1 MEFKAHCHCHFPS
14 LQYFLKV
21 VPTEYRPLSG
31 PYLKTHQY
39 SVTSYERDLAPAV
52 NAGNAANPAQEAH
65 HTTHGYAGVP
75 GVFFNYEIGAL
86 KAITTEARQSIM
98 HFLTSTCAIV
108 GGILTLAGLLD
119 GVIYNGRKRLG
130 KGHGDDDDGHHSG
143 GLGYAS
149 ASGKFM

>member
-1 MEFKAHCHCHFPS
+1 M
-14 LQYFLKV
+14 

-39 SVTSYERDLAPAV
+39 SVTSYERDLAPGV
-52 NAGNAANPAQEAH
+52 NAKSAAMGGSTPEAH

-86 KAITTEARQSIM
+86 KAITTETRQSIM

-130 KGHGDDDDGHHSG
+130 KGHGDDDDGSG
-143 GLGYAS
+143 RDGLGYAS
-149 ASGKFM
+149 ASGKFL